1 MEVVPTTPPDSE
13 GLEMCPAELLQPAQD
28 EEVASH
34 DLPPSVESWRDVASQ
49 LGQLLASAACLVE
62 RMSPAGAQS
71 SDWMAFQHHFEAV
84 YISVGWSS
92 DEALRS
98 MPTALDDDSL
108 AVLNYIP
115 VADWAT
121 LPQACEQMA
130 AIFDGPSNA
139 RRRFL
144 LQRWVE
150 AEMPLAFR
158 STLLVLG
165 QAAVLNILALE
176 CPLLLARELGIVLSI
191 VEEAD
196 LSSLRVA
203 QGIHLSLCPWPAVVA
218 CTGEQMES
226 EAITPQDGA
235 L

>member
-1 MEVVPTTPPDSE
+1 MSKSTAKCKNLPVVQSNYDDSMEVVPTTPPDSE

-34 DLPPSVESWRDVASQ
+34 DLPPSVESWRDVA
-49 LGQLLASAACLVE
+49 
-62 RMSPAGAQS
+62 
-71 SDWMAFQHHFEAV
+71 
-84 YISVGWSS
+84 
-92 DEALRS
+92 
-98 MPTALDDDSL
+98 
-108 AVLNYIP
+108 N
-115 VADWAT
+115 WAT

-203 QGIHLSLCPWPAVVA
+203 QGIHLGLCPWPAVVA